1 MNIHQNA
8 RTTPHSR
15 ALIVVR
21 VVEEKQPPRV
31 VAADFGVSVRTVYK
45 WLARFRAEGAT
56 GLSDRPSV
64 AHRRPHR
71 LPEAWVALIERLRRA
86 CRMTGRAIAH
96 RLRLCR
102 STVAGVLRR
111 LGLSRLKFLEPPEPV
126 RRYERKRPG
135 DLIHLDVK
143 KLGRFWRAGHRV
155 TGSRKGAS
163 DGAGWEYVHVCVDDP
178 TRLAYVEVLTDERGV
193 TCVGFLKRAVAWF
206 AARGVAVR
214 RVMTDNGSGYVA
226 KIFKAA
232 RIALGLRHIRTRPY
246 TPKTNGKAERFI
258 QTLLREWAYARPYP
272 SSAMRAQDLPRW
284 LDHYNLK
291 RPHGSLG
298 HLPPISRI
306 RNLPREQ
313 RS

>member
-1 MNIHQNA
+1 MNIHKNA
-8 RTTPHSR
+8 RTTSHSR
-15 ALIVVR
+15 ALIVFR
-21 VVEEKQPPRV
+21 VLEAGQSPRA

-45 WLARFRAEGAT
+45 WLARFRAEGAE
-56 GLSDRPSV
+56 GLLDRPSV

-71 LPEAWVALIERLRRA
+71 LPEGWVALIGKLRRT

-111 LGLSRLKFLEPPEPV
+111 LGLGRLKFLEPPEPV

-135 DLIHLDVK
+135 DLIHLDIK

-155 TGSRKGAS
+155 TGSRRGAS
-163 DGAGWEYVHVCVDDP
+163 DGAGWEYVHVCIDDY
-178 TRLAYVEVLTDERGV
+178 TRLAYVEVLENERGL
-193 TCVGFLKRAVAWF
+193 TCAAFLKRAVTWF
-206 AARGVAVR
+206 KTRGVAVR
-214 RVMTDNGSGYVA
+214 RVMTDNGSGYIA
-226 KIFKAA
+226 KVFKAA
-232 RIALGLRHIRTRPY
+232 RINLGLRHIRTRPY

-272 SSAMRAQDLPRW
+272 SSTMRAQDLPRW
-284 LDHYNLK
+284 LDHYNHK

-298 HLPPISRI
+298 YLPPISRL
-306 RNLPREQ
+306 RPRPCEQ
-313 RS
+313 GS

>member
-1 MNIHQNA
+1 MNIHKNA

-21 VVEEKQPPRV
+21 VLEEGQPPGQ

-45 WLARFRAEGAT
+45 WLARFRTEGEA
-56 GLSDRPSV
+56 GLLDRPSV

-71 LPEAWVALIERLRRA
+71 LPEAWVALIGKLRRT

-96 RLRLCR
+96 RLGLRR

-111 LGLSRLKFLEPPEPV
+111 LGLSRLKFLDPPGPV

-143 KLGRFWRAGHRV
+143 KLGRFRRAGHRV
-155 TGSRKGAS
+155 TGCRRNAS
-163 DGAGWEYVHVCVDDP
+163 DGAGWDFVHVCIDDY
-178 TRLAYVEVLTDERGV
+178 TRLAYVEVLEDERGV
-193 TCVGFLKRAVAWF
+193 TCTAFLKRAVAWF
-206 AARGVAVR
+206 AARGIAVR

-226 KIFKAA
+226 KVFKAA
-232 RIALGLRHIRTRPY
+232 RIALGLKHIRTQPY

-272 SSAMRAQDLPRW
+272 SSALRARDLPRW
-284 LDHYNLK
+284 LSHYNHK

-298 HLPPISRI
+298 YRPPISRL
-306 RNLPREQ
+306 RSHPCEQ
-313 RS
+313 GS

>member
-1 MNIHQNA
+1 MNIHKNA

-15 ALIVVR
+15 ALIVAR
-21 VVEEKQPPRV
+21 VLEGGQTPGE
-31 VAADFGVSVRTVYK
+31 VATDFGVSVRTVYK
-45 WLARFRAEGAT
+45 WLARFRREGAA
-56 GLSDRPSV
+56 GLLDRPSV

-71 LPEAWVALIERLRRA
+71 LPAQWVALIERLRRT
-86 CRMTGRAIAH
+86 CRMTGRAIAQ

-126 RRYERKRPG
+126 RRYERKLPG

-155 TGSRKGAS
+155 TGSRRGAS
-163 DGAGWEYVHVCVDDP
+163 DGAGWDFVHVCIDDY
-178 TRLAYVEVLTDERGV
+178 TRLAYVEVLNDERGA
-193 TCVGFLKRAVAWF
+193 TCTAFLRRAVAWF
-206 AARGVAVR
+206 AAQGVAVR

-226 KIFKAA
+226 KVFKAA

-272 SSAMRAQDLPRW
+272 SSTMRAHDLPRW
-284 LDHYNLK
+284 ISHYNHK

-298 HLPPISRI
+298 YLPPISR
-306 RNLPREQ
+306 L
-313 RS
+313 RSQPL

>member
-8 RTTPHSR
+8 RTTPRSR

-21 VVEEKQPPRV
+21 VVEENRPPGE

-45 WLARFRAEGAT
+45 WLARFREEGEAGLEDRSSVARSRPH
-56 GLSDRPSV
+56 GLSR
-64 AHRRPHR
+64 
-71 LPEAWVALIERLRRA
+71 EWIALIEKLRRT
-86 CRMTGRAIAH
+86 CRMTARAIAD

-102 STVAGVLRR
+102 STVSGVLKR
-111 LGLSRLKFLEPPEPV
+111 LGLSRLKFLDPPEPV

-135 DLIHLDVK
+135 DLVHLDIK

-155 TGSRKGAS
+155 TGNRKNAS
-163 DGAGWEYVHVCVDDP
+163 DGAGWEYVHVCIDDFS
-178 TRLAYVEVLTDERGV
+178 RLAYVEVLANEKGV
-193 TCVGFLKRAVAWF
+193 TAVGFLERAVAWL
-206 AARGVAVR
+206 AKQGVAVR
-214 RVMTDNGSGYVA
+214 QVMTDNGSCYISKV
-226 KIFKAA
+226 FKAS
-232 RIALGLRHIRTRPY
+232 RTALGIKHIRTRPY

-258 QTLLREWAYARPYP
+258 QTLLREWAYVRPYK
-272 SSAMRAQDLPRW
+272 SSARRAAQLPRW
-284 LDHYNLK
+284 LTHYNLK

-306 RNLPREQ
+306 RNQSCEQ